1 MTLILGALLWFLALS
16 AAIMAGIYFT
26 FSVFGMRALAAL
38 GDEAG
43 ARAMQSINR
52 VIVRTLFLP
61 IFFLSSLASAAI
73 VVLGLLVGGHPA
85 WPMVA
90 GGLVYLLGMF
100 GVTVAGNV
108 PLNNR
113 LDAADPA
120 SAEGQAIWR
129 DYLVRWTRLNHIRTL
144 ACVVALVLAMLALGA
159 GAKLG

>member
-1 MTLILGALLWFLALS
+1 MILAVLLWFLAVS

-52 VIVRTLFLP
+52 VIVRTIFLP
-61 IFFLSSLASAAI
+61 IFFLSSLASA
-73 VVLGLLVGGHPA
+73 VVAGLGLLGGGHFA
-85 WPMVA
+85 AMTA

-120 SAEGQAIWR
+120 TAEGQAVWR

-144 ACVVALVLAMLALGA
+144 ACVAALVLFMLALGA
-159 GAKLG
+159 GTRLG